1 MENDY
6 IRTNVRSVRG
16 ERGRDINY
24 LRQCMDDVVGGALRH
39 GGNET
44 EQLLNAR
51 VVKMAGVCDSWFGG
65 PF

>member
-24 LRQCMDDVVGGALRH
+24 LRQCMDNVVGDSTTRGERN
-39 GGNET
+39 GT
-44 EQLLNAR
+44 
-51 VVKMAGVCDSWFGG
+51 VVKCEGG
-65 PF
+65 ENGRCL